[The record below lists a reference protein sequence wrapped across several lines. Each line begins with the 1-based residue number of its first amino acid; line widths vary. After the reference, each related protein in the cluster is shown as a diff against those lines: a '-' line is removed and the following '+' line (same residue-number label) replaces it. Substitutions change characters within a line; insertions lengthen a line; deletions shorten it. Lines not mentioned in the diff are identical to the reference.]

1 MMSLDVLEAALS
13 KLSERDRTFANS
25 LINQGRRHGL
35 SSTQMYWVGEL
46 TKRASQPIQAAKPRE
61 QVGDLN
67 GVLSLFDTAQK
78 HLKRPAIVLHIPQV
92 GEVRISVAGERS
104 RVPGSLNVAD
114 NAAYGQGNWYGRIL
128 RDGTFE
134 PSRVET
140 PAELMPALRDFA
152 ERPAE
157 AAAEH
162 GRLMGKCCFCE
173 RPLTDER
180 STAVGYGATC
190 AKHYSLPYPTSREV
204 RRPRKLA
211 TRAHD
216 DLLLV

>member
-1 MMSLDVLEAALS
+1 MTSLDVLEAALS

-35 SSTQMYWVGEL
+35 SSKQMHWVGEL
-46 TKRASQPIQAAKPRE
+46 TKRASQAAKPRE

-92 GEVRISVAGERS
+92 GEVRISVADEHS

-162 GRLMGKCCFCE
+162 GRLVGKCAFCNSK
-173 RPLTDER
+173 LSDEE
-180 STAVGYGATC
+180 STELGYGPVC
-190 AKHYSLPYPTSREV
+190 ARKWGMPYGRK
-204 RRPRKLA
+204 RRAFKCEEAQLELA
-211 TRAHD
+211 
-216 DLLLV
+216 